1 MRLNLFVII
10 NTSKCTKIVQISRYF
25 WSVFSRIRTEYG
37 SVFSQNAGKYGPEIT
52 LYLDTF
58 HAVSK
63 LTANMSQNDTN
74 YIGQLFKFSDKR
86 KLWLELKNEFN
97 VQDQLQFTYNQIIN
111 SIPKNIKNIKNL
123 VFQGH
128 HLTKNH
134 EIYCLNKLY
143 SKDI

>member
-1 MRLNLFVII
+1 
-10 NTSKCTKIVQISRYF
+10 
-25 WSVFSRIRTEYG
+25 
-37 SVFSQNAGKYGPEIT
+37 
-52 LYLDTF
+52 
-58 HAVSK
+58 
-63 LTANMSQNDTN
+63 MSQNDTN

-134 EIYCLNKLY
+134 EICCLNKLY

>member
-1 MRLNLFVII
+1 
-10 NTSKCTKIVQISRYF
+10 
-25 WSVFSRIRTEYG
+25 
-37 SVFSQNAGKYGPEIT
+37 
-52 LYLDTF
+52 
-58 HAVSK
+58 
-63 LTANMSQNDTN
+63 MSQNDTN
-74 YIGQLFKFSDKR
+74 YIGQLFKFSDKH

>member
-1 MRLNLFVII
+1 M
-10 NTSKCTKIVQISRYF
+10 
-25 WSVFSRIRTEYG
+25 
-37 SVFSQNAGKYGPEIT
+37 
-52 LYLDTF
+52 DTF

>member
-1 MRLNLFVII
+1 
-10 NTSKCTKIVQISRYF
+10 
-25 WSVFSRIRTEYG
+25 
-37 SVFSQNAGKYGPEIT
+37 
-52 LYLDTF
+52 
-58 HAVSK
+58 
-63 LTANMSQNDTN
+63 MSQNDTN

>member
-1 MRLNLFVII
+1 M
-10 NTSKCTKIVQISRYF
+10 
-25 WSVFSRIRTEYG
+25 
-37 SVFSQNAGKYGPEIT
+37 
-52 LYLDTF
+52 
-58 HAVSK
+58 SK